1 MTPETDH
8 TGPGSLSHLMDFDHV
23 IQVHDDGAVTEPR
36 NVYGPERLEH
46 SEGENGRPDPDGLL
60 DDWQLISGF
69 SGQYRYAGP
78 IMHNSERIAGPIARH
93 IIENPGLY
101 VALVCYWPD
110 DPDNDPADGDYIEG
124 WAIAHRI
131 TD

>member
-8 TGPGSLSHLMDFDHV
+8 TGPGSLSYLMGFDHV
-23 IQVHDDGAVTEPR
+23 IQVHEDGTVTEPR

-46 SEGENGRPDPDGLL
+46 SDRAPDPDDLL
-60 DDWQLISGF
+60 GDWQLLAGF

-78 IMHNSERIAGPIARH
+78 IMHNSELIAGPIARH
-93 IIENPGLY
+93 IIENPGFY
-101 VALVCYWPD
+101 VVLVCYWPD

-124 WAIAHRI
+124 WAIAHRPA
-131 TD
+131 D